1 MNSSDVMLNNKVEM
15 RRNFTL
21 CVSQGLVFM
30 FWLKKKREK
39 NQSSID
45 FHVYIVI
52 VRGLID
58 EFFI

>member
-1 MNSSDVMLNNKVEM
+1 MKSSDVMLNNKVEM

-21 CVSQGLVFM
+21 RVSQGLVFM
-30 FWLKKKREK
+30 FGLRKKK
-39 NQSSID
+39 NQSVID
-45 FHVYIVI
+45 FCVYIVI